1 MRGGKISI
9 MQKRNQSRL
18 QIGETLLEFFTRN
31 VENDKSVTNII
42 SVLSILN
49 GYILNHPGSK
59 SSEIFDFGNYF
70 IANGYEALT
79 RKDRKKAFGEK
90 EALILN
96 LYYEIAEKIERQEI
110 LEMIEDLSPK
120 ERYEAMTLTNA
131 IFNINE
137 NKIVTL
143 STEDGPIEFH
153 YDKKYKSNEIEA
165 LKQELFNY
173 MAYAIIL
180 GSAGLIVR
188 IKRKSARD
196 DIFGITIQDG
206 KWRPLKVYELMEST
220 PGNLDFGVRYTELS
234 MKK

>member
-1 MRGGKISI
+1 
-9 MQKRNQSRL
+9 MQKRNQNRL
-18 QIGETLLEFFTRN
+18 QTGETVIEFFIRN

-42 SVLSILN
+42 SVLSIIN

-96 LYYEIAEKIERQEI
+96 LYYQIAEKIERQEI

-120 ERYEAMTLTNA
+120 ERYEAITLTNA
-131 IFNINE
+131 VFDINE
-137 NKIVTL
+137 NKVITL
-143 STEDGPIEFH
+143 SSVDGTTEFTYSKNIKVNEREILKKEF
-153 YDKKYKSNEIEA
+153 
-165 LKQELFNY
+165 FNY
-173 MAYAIIL
+173 MAYAIML
-180 GSAGLIVR
+180 GNAGLVVR
-188 IKRKSARD
+188 IKRKPARD

-220 PGNLDFGVRYTELS
+220 PGNLDFGVRYTELPI
-234 MKK
+234 KK

>member
-1 MRGGKISI
+1 L
-9 MQKRNQSRL
+9 QKKNGSKSHPEVD
-18 QIGETLLEFFTRN
+18 ETLLEFFSRN
-31 VENDKSVTNII
+31 IENDKSVTNII

-59 SSEIFDFGNYF
+59 STEIFDFGNFF

-79 RKDRKKAFGEK
+79 RQKRKNAFGGN

-96 LYYEIAEKIERQEI
+96 LYYKIAEKIERQEI
-110 LEMIEDLSPK
+110 LEMIKDLSPK
-120 ERYEAMTLTNA
+120 ERYEAMTLTNE
-131 IFNINE
+131 IFSINE
-137 NKIVTL
+137 NKVVTL
-143 STEDGPIEFH
+143 SLEDGDTEFT
-153 YDKKYKSNEIEA
+153 YGKNIKVSEREILKK
-165 LKQELFNY
+165 ELYIY
-173 MAYAIIL
+173 MAYAIMQ
-180 GSAGLIVR
+180 GTGGLIVR

-196 DIFGITIQDG
+196 DIFGITIRAG